1 MKKETAQMIEKLVAE
16 NESSLFDLY
25 ENPVSGET
33 KPLQEWITDPTVVE
47 MWIAK
52 AEDQDTTVE
61 AVIDA
66 ELVEAEQQEK
76 GYHVHFAGGYTA
88 VTKSETLRGAK
99 VEATKACGVGYVR
112 VYISDTMWS
121 DPICIKYENI
131 GKWTD
136 C

>member
-61 AVIDA
+61 ILIGV
-66 ELVEAEQQEK
+66 ELVE
-76 GYHVHFAGGYTA
+76 
-88 VTKSETLRGAK
+88 
-99 VEATKACGVGYVR
+99 VE
-112 VYISDTMWS
+112 
-121 DPICIKYENI
+121 
-131 GKWTD
+131 
-136 C
+136 